1 MSQFHRNG
9 WVSLN
14 RNRWINLNRNGWVSL
29 ARIYNNDIGKTRINT
44 ALYPFGHGLSY
55 TKFEYS
61 DLIIVPDITSS
72 DFDSISISFK
82 IRNIG
87 EFAGDE
93 IPQLYIQDE
102 YSSVVTY
109 EKLLRGF
116 ERITLKPNEEK
127 EITFSIHQKDLELLN
142 KNMIR
147 VVEPGK
153 FLIFIGSSSED
164 IRLNGVLN
172 IP

>member
-1 MSQFHRNG
+1 M
-9 WVSLN
+9 V
-14 RNRWINLNRNGWVSL
+14 ITP
-29 ARIYNNDIGKTRINT
+29 GKTS
-44 ALYPFGHGLSY
+44 L
-55 TKFEYS
+55 
-61 DLIIVPDITSS
+61 

-102 YSSVVTY
+102 YSSVVSY

-116 ERITLKPNEEK
+116 ERINLEPDEERV
-127 EITFSIHQKDLELLN
+127 ITFTIHQKDLEILN
-142 KNMIR
+142 SDMIR

-153 FLIFIGSSSED
+153 FNIFIGSSSED
-164 IRLNGVLN
+164 IRLKGVLN
-172 IP
+172 IY